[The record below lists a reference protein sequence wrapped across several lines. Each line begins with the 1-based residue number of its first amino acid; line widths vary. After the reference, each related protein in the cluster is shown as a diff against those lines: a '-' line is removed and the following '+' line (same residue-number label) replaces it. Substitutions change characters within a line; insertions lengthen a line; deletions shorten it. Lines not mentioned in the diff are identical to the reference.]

1 MATPAKPVI
10 VVAAKAQRVATA
22 PMTKAPAPE
31 YVPSAPAVS
40 TWQRPALD
48 LQSKGGAGG
57 HAAVSQATA
66 PATKPPAVD

>member
-1 MATPAKPVI
+1 
-10 VVAAKAQRVATA
+10 
-22 PMTKAPAPE
+22 MTKAPAPE
-31 YVPSAPAVS
+31 YVPSTPAVS